1 VKCYNKLR
9 KLVTDGWIKLEQ
21 ALLYKLSKENGKE
34 EEGKEGKEGIYSKTM
49 WKMPV
54 PARSTYTERAIQAS
68 YRVFSCLFHA

>member
-54 PARSTYTERAIQAS
+54 PA
-68 YRVFSCLFHA
+68 